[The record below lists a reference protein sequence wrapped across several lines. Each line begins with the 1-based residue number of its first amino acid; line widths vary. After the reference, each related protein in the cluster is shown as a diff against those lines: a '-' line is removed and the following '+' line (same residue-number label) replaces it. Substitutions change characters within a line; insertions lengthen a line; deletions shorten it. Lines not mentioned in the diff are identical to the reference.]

1 MAQNGMVHGVNTYP
15 TVLPHSVGIW
25 VQSNRIIKVQVSH
38 AECQLSHLEPFFNRL
53 NTSHE
58 FDRHADGWTMDI
70 TLVTGIKMTFNH
82 VSRCK
87 KPFQRHS
94 DLHLLTLAAKN
105 AYSLDSKYC
114 RRQKP
119 NFWFCRS
126 FLQFS
131 VFFGF
136 LNTDVGFI
144 FFKISVRLPCLALTD
159 SD

>member
-105 AYSLDSKYC
+105 AYS
-114 RRQKP
+114 
-119 NFWFCRS
+119 
-126 FLQFS
+126 
-131 VFFGF
+131 
-136 LNTDVGFI
+136 
-144 FFKISVRLPCLALTD
+144 
-159 SD
+159 